1 MELYLQIKM
10 NKNLYLRDPEQS
22 ELGQRI
28 IEEGIKLLSKLG
40 YEDFTF
46 KKLAL
51 EIKTTEASIY
61 RYFEN
66 KHRLLIYIITWYWH
80 WIEYQLMF
88 HTNNIKDPKEKID
101 IIILILT
108 FQLDDKINSY
118 GHINKEAL
126 QQIVITESSKSY
138 LTKNVNSDNKTQL
151 FKPYKDVCAQIANII
166 LEFNPKFEYSR
177 SLASSLIEIS
187 HFQVFFKNNLPKL
200 TDFGGVEGTLP
211 VADFLKKVV
220 FSVIKKS

>member
-10 NKNLYLRDPEQS
+10 NNNLYLRDPEHS

-28 IEEGIKLLSKLG
+28 VAEGINLLQKLG

-51 EIKTTEASIY
+51 EVKTTEASIY

-66 KHRLLIYIITWYWH
+66 KHRLLMYIITWYWH
-80 WIEYQLMF
+80 WTEYQLMF
-88 HTNNIKDPKEKID
+88 HTNNIKDPKEKMEIV
-101 IIILILT
+101 IQILT
-108 FQLDDKINSY
+108 FQLDDKINGY
-118 GHINKEAL
+118 GHINKKAL
-126 QQIVITESSKSY
+126 QQIVISESSKSY
-138 LTKNVNSDNKTQL
+138 LTKNVSSDNETQL

-166 LEFNPKFEYSR
+166 LEFNPKFEYPR
-177 SLASSLIEIS
+177 SLASSLVEIS

-200 TDFGGVEGTLP
+200 TDFGGIEGNTP
-211 VADFLKKVV
+211 VADYLKKLI
-220 FSVIKKS
+220 FSFVKK

>member
-10 NKNLYLRDPEQS
+10 NNNLYLRDPEQS

-28 IEEGIKLLSKLG
+28 VAEGINLLNKLG

-51 EIKTTEASIY
+51 EVKTTEASIY

-66 KHRLLIYIITWYWH
+66 KHRLLMYIITWYWH

-88 HTNNIKDPKEKID
+88 HTNNIKDPKVKLEIV
-101 IIILILT
+101 IQILT
-108 FQLDDKINSY
+108 FQLDDKVSGY
-118 GHINKEAL
+118 GHINKQAL

-138 LTKNVNSDNKTQL
+138 LTKNVGNDNKTQL
-151 FKPYKDVCAQIANII
+151 FKPYKDVCAQIASIV
-166 LEFNPKFEYSR
+166 LECNPTFEYPR
-177 SLASSLIEIS
+177 SLASSLVEIS

-200 TDFGGVEGTLP
+200 TDFGGVEGNIP
-211 VADFLKKVV
+211 VADFLRKMM
-220 FSVIKKS
+220 FSFIEIK